1 MAAETIIPLRDWV
14 EPAHPTLVQLHDDL
28 ITIYTHIRD
37 AYQPGVD
44 KAFDEV
50 SRQIGYVVTTTVP
63 IVLGIKDRTSPFELQ
78 MGSETLK
85 GTLFEKALK
94 VAINPQPL
102 PPRSEKFHVSANSY
116 NMYLVWY
123 SALKLR
129 LRTDWMEPAHV
140 SISADQA
147 LAQQL
152 RPGVRE
158 PAHWFD
164 AGSFLPQEEL
174 VLIDAI
180 DKVYPDLKLADRITA
195 SRSLTRPIGPGVR
208 EPAHFRAEIREP
220 AHYLPGVREPA
231 HFRPGVREPAH
242 FHSTDKAA
250 QVLLSQ
256 IAEVLRQAGF

>member
-1 MAAETIIPLRDWV
+1 MAAEKILPLRDWV

-28 ITIYTHIRD
+28 VTLYTHIKE

-44 KAFDEV
+44 QAFDEV

-63 IVLGIKDRTSPFELQ
+63 IVLGIGERSVPFDVK
-78 MGSETLK
+78 MGSESLK
-85 GTLFEKALK
+85 GTLFEDALR
-94 VAINPQPL
+94 AALNPQPL
-102 PPRSEKFHVSANSY
+102 PPRSEQFSVSASSY
-116 NMYLVWY
+116 KLYLLWY

-140 SISADQA
+140 TITAEQA
-147 LAQQL
+147 LARQPLPYPQ
-152 RPGVRE
+152 E

-180 DKVYPDLKLADRITA
+180 DTVYPELKLAERINT
-195 SRSLTRPIGPGVR
+195 TRNLARLLRPGVR
-208 EPAHFRAEIREP
+208 EPAHFRPEI
-220 AHYLPGVREPA
+220 REPA

-242 FHSTDKAA
+242 PQSADKAA
-250 QVLLSQ
+250 VAERAVEVLSQ
-256 IAEVLRQAGF
+256 IAELLRRAGF

>member
-1 MAAETIIPLRDWV
+1 MPIETILPLRDWV

-28 ITIYTHIRD
+28 VTLYTHIKH
-37 AYQPGVD
+37 AYQAGVD
-44 KAFDEV
+44 QAFDDV

-63 IVLGIKDRTSPFELQ
+63 IVLRISDRTAPFDVE

-85 GTLFEKALK
+85 GTLFESALR
-94 VAINPQPL
+94 VALNPQPL
-102 PPRSEKFHVSANSY
+102 PPRSEKFSVSPGSY
-116 NMYLVWY
+116 KLYLIWY

-140 SISADQA
+140 LITAEQA
-147 LAQQL
+147 LARQPLPYPQ
-152 RPGVRE
+152 E

-180 DKVYPDLKLADRITA
+180 DTVYPELKLAERINT
-195 SRSLTRPIGPGVR
+195 TRGLARLLRPGVR

-220 AHYLPGVREPA
+220 AHFRTGVREPA
-231 HFRPGVREPAH
+231 HFQSA
-242 FHSTDKAA
+242 DKAVVA
-250 QVLLSQ
+250 ERAIEVLSQ
-256 IAEVLRQAGF
+256 IAELLRRAGF